1 MILTETDKTIKAF
14 EDEIKRLLKAGK
26 TPKEAVNE
34 AYKTYPVMKIMQ
46 NEIEPQLIS
55 EMKRG
60 GAVGIARPLLK
71 KASTA
76 VWAKDGLTL
85 SKRTTRGEKE
95 VTKQA
100 AVIISEAVKKGQSVE
115 KAARALFDGYGY
127 GHTLLEQDIPDF
139 LKRLTQIAK
148 AKEYGGAEFH
158 KTLRAAERNLKK
170 LNTQG
175 LKAAYAQVRNAV
187 VTGNEKR
194 IDKAVYIAAQERTR
208 LFARRIARTEMAR
221 AYNDGFVAKWAN
233 DEDCVAFKWK
243 MSTAHPFCDICDMY
257 AEADL
262 YGMGPGIFP
271 KDKVPMLPVHP
282 NCMCHLVP
290 VIAGSKKLKSET
302 PKEQIEEG
310 GREWLAKQSLPNR
323 QRILGVYGEK
333 DVKAGRSWT
342 EKARGYSGE
351 KMKSRLKDGIIK
363 EKDLEKELQSLGVNV
378 DLSAL
383 KKPIRDAN
391 LAEVLQV
398 VNDNP
403 KLAKHIE
410 KHGLSLGTNLSG
422 VANGA
427 TRFSMIPG
435 SIEVKL
441 SSKLLHDVTAV
452 KMSVAAQEKSGFKM
466 PAADKE
472 ALHYTASHEFGHVL
486 EVVALYE
493 RTQGLPTWAVG
504 DEFKRQAKL
513 IRKEVIACAKEIDK
527 KVNFRNYTKY
537 LSEYGRKDEFEF
549 FAECHANMRC
559 GKPNVLGQALK
570 KWLGRWNEDG

>member
-14 EDEIKRLLKAGK
+14 EEEIKRLLKAGK

-34 AYKTYPVMKIMQ
+34 AYKLYPVMKIMRG
-46 NEIEPQLIS
+46 EIEPQLIS
-55 EMKRG
+55 EMRRG

-127 GHTLLEQDIPDF
+127 GHTLPEQDIPDF

-158 KTLRAAERNLKK
+158 KTLRAVERNLKK

-194 IDKAVYIAAQERTR
+194 IDKAVYTATQERTR
-208 LFARRIARTEMAR
+208 YFARRIARTEMAR
-221 AYNDGFVAKWAN
+221 AYNDGFMSKWAS
-233 DEDCVAFKWK
+233 DEDCVAFQWK

-271 KDKVPMLPVHP
+271 KDKVPTLPVHP
-282 NCMCHLVP
+282 NCMCHLRP
-290 VIAGSKKLKSET
+290 VMAGSKLLKSET
-302 PKEQIEEG
+302 PKEQIEKG
-310 GREWLAKQSLPNR
+310 GREWLAKQTLPNR

-333 DVKAGRSWT
+333 DIKAGRSWT

-351 KMKSRLKDGIIK
+351 KMKSRIVI
-363 EKDLEKELQSLGVNV
+363 
-378 DLSAL
+378 
-383 KKPIRDAN
+383 
-391 LAEVLQV
+391 V
-398 VNDNP
+398 VP
-403 KLAKHIE
+403 E
-410 KHGLSLGTNLSG
+410 
-422 VANGA
+422 
-427 TRFSMIPG
+427 
-435 SIEVKL
+435 
-441 SSKLLHDVTAV
+441 
-452 KMSVAAQEKSGFKM
+452 
-466 PAADKE
+466 
-472 ALHYTASHEFGHVL
+472 
-486 EVVALYE
+486 
-493 RTQGLPTWAVG
+493 
-504 DEFKRQAKL
+504 EFKHTDKLVIPETKLVNYCLNKAHKTGGPKAVAFEKYLGYTQENSRELDEL
-513 IRKEVIACAKEIDK
+513 IRKSISTADIVERKAD
-527 KVNFRNYTKY
+527 
-537 LSEYGRKDEFEF
+537 EYGRTFQARFFVVDLQGKKILMVTGWKQGARDEYPRLTS
-549 FAECHANMRC
+549 AYL
-559 GKPNVLGQALK
+559 KPEKKGNVE
-570 KWLGRWNEDG
+570 R

>member
-194 IDKAVYIAAQERTR
+194 IDKAVYIATQERTR

-221 AYNDGFVAKWAN
+221 AYNDGFIAKWAN
-233 DEDCVAFKWK
+233 DEDCIAFKWK

-271 KDKVPMLPVHP
+271 KDKVPTLPVHP
-282 NCMCHLVP
+282 NCMCHLRP
-290 VIAGSKKLKSET
+290 VMTGSKLLKSET
-302 PKEQIEEG
+302 PHARIEKG
-310 GREWLAKQSLPNR
+310 GREWLDKQTLQNR

-333 DVKAGRSWT
+333 DVKVGRSWT

-351 KMKSRLKDGIIK
+351 KMKSRI
-363 EKDLEKELQSLGVNV
+363 
-378 DLSAL
+378 
-383 KKPIRDAN
+383 
-391 LAEVLQV
+391 VLV
-398 VNDNP
+398 
-403 KLAKHIE
+403 
-410 KHGLSLGTNLSG
+410 
-422 VANGA
+422 
-427 TRFSMIPG
+427 IPN
-435 SIEVKL
+435 
-441 SSKLLHDVTAV
+441 
-452 KMSVAAQEKSGFKM
+452 
-466 PAADKE
+466 
-472 ALHYTASHEFGHVL
+472 
-486 EVVALYE
+486 
-493 RTQGLPTWAVG
+493 
-504 DEFKRQAKL
+504 EFKNPDKLVIPENKLVNYCLNKAHKTGGPKAVAFEKYLGYTQENSRELDEL
-513 IRKEVIACAKEIDK
+513 IRKSISTADIVERKAD
-527 KVNFRNYTKY
+527 
-537 LSEYGRKDEFEF
+537 EYGRTFQARFFVVDLQGKKILMVTGWKQGARDEYPRLTS
-549 FAECHANMRC
+549 AYL
-559 GKPNVLGQALK
+559 KPEK
-570 KWLGRWNEDG
+570 KGDVER